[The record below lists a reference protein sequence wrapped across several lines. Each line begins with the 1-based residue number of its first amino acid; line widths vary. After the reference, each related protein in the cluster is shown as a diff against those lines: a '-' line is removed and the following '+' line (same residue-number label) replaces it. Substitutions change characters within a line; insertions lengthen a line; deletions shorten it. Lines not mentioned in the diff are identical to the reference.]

1 MSSLRTK
8 PYLTARATI
17 KEWAE
22 EDSTMLAI
30 LAAHP
35 DATIFGIDDET
46 VVAFETVE
54 NASQWH
60 EQMLADYW
68 GVEND
73 AESTV

>member
-1 MSSLRTK
+1 
-8 PYLTARATI
+8 
-17 KEWAE
+17 
-22 EDSTMLAI
+22 MLAI